1 MLTSIAAK
9 IVIILLQLLTSW
21 QREQQMICSS
31 RLGVG
36 GGVRTGSG
44 TVSSG
49 AFGKFVTLLPR
60 ACFQTTTLGGEVF
73 FRHHKSVSN
82 QSWVSV
88 NAIYVPT
95 KVNAA
100 SVIELAGT

>member
-1 MLTSIAAK
+1 
-9 IVIILLQLLTSW
+9 
-21 QREQQMICSS
+21 MICSS

-60 ACFQTTTLGGEVF
+60 ACFQTTTLGGVKSF
-73 FRHHKSVSN
+73 FDIIKGVSN
-82 QSWVSV
+82 PNLVLV